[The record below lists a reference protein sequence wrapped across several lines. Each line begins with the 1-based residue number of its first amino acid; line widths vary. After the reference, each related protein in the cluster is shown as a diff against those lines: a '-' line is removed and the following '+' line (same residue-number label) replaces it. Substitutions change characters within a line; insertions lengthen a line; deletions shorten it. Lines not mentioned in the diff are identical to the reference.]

1 MTVPALTL
9 LHRPILATENARP
22 FTSKSVLSLL
32 LWQAHLIAIGRG
44 TIQTHRKSPTQSR
57 KFSTPCQMPSDKAR
71 EASLALGDQ
80 HRIEGAFSV
89 ARNLDVEQVV
99 VGRDALAAGAVA
111 VVRAACRLGIA
122 LLVAEVVG
130 QFAAQRA
137 FEDCF
142 LSLSD
147 F

>member
-71 EASLALGDQ
+71 DRHRSEPVSRQALICLAKLDRFAS
-80 HRIEGAFSV
+80 
-89 ARNLDVEQVV
+89 
-99 VGRDALAAGAVA
+99 
-111 VVRAACRLGIA
+111 
-122 LLVAEVVG
+122 
-130 QFAAQRA
+130 
-137 FEDCF
+137 
-142 LSLSD
+142 
-147 F
+147 